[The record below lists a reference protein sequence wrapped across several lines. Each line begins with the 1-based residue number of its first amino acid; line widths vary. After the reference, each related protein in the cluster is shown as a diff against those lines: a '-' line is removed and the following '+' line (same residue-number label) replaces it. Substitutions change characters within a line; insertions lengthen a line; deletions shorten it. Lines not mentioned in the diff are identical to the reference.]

1 MKIPSLQEIVN
12 CDPYIS
18 GQYVAITVTGNKA
31 LSVCELEV
39 YSAGIMSNESIRC
52 SQMHHR
58 KILL

>member
-39 YSAGIMSNESIRC
+39 YSAGIMSNESI
-52 SQMHHR
+52 
-58 KILL
+58 